1 MLITMRTYIYEN
13 IWFFLTIQSFVFPEY
28 LEVFEYFGQDKYG
41 RISTAQLRQAMRMV
55 GLNPTDHQIQALI
68 NEKEFDGK
76 GFTTEWMYHFFLQYL
91 CSVCAVDENRKQII
105 DSSSKR
111 IANLS
116 LVDLSESLPNK
127 KFDMV
132 VEFLLSMYL
141 LNLLDCSKI
150 WA

>member
-1 MLITMRTYIYEN
+1 
-13 IWFFLTIQSFVFPEY
+13 
-28 LEVFEYFGQDKYG
+28 
-41 RISTAQLRQAMRMV
+41 
-55 GLNPTDHQIQALI
+55 
-68 NEKEFDGK
+68 
-76 GFTTEWMYHFFLQYL
+76 MYHFFLQYL